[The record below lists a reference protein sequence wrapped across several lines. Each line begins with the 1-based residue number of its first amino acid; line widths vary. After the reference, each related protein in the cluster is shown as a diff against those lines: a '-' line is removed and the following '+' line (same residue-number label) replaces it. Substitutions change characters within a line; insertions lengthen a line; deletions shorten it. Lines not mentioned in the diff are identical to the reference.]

1 MPDPLMNLPTLDPR
15 ALAAPRVPAAPEG
28 RSPREAARE
37 FEGLLM
43 AQLFQTL
50 RKTVEPSGLFGEE
63 GQARSTYEY
72 LLDQA
77 VVQHAMNT
85 GRGWGLAERLEQA
98 WAQREEKTALS
109 ALAGG
114 DLKDSVSVPIGTLS
128 R

>member
-1 MPDPLMNLPTLDPR
+1 MADPLMNPLALDPR
-15 ALAAPRVPAAPEG
+15 ALAAPRLPSVSEG

-98 WAQREEKTALS
+98 WAQREEKAALS
-109 ALAGG
+109 GSAGG